1 MTHLEQLISRYLD
14 HELTAQETTDLHHLL
29 DTSAEA
35 RQILRQME
43 ELRSAAR
50 RLPGLSQ
57 PSPALE
63 SALFQQLFAEE
74 SEESKAA
81 VVLPSSGTVLGNLS
95 RRISRTLVPA
105 LVVLVAAGA
114 GLWALLAG
122 NQGENAPIAA
132 ATTIVQSAPEAAP
145 STRTTSPGLSGPLS
159 ETPENLPRVSAAETG
174 QHSGFASRKNP
185 VQQVSQSASQTI
197 STSSTTTPVIE
208 KQASGTDNPAFAS
221 TIEKKT
227 NGAAAEIDSGIHE
240 QAQWPPSTLLARQEE
255 TLLDNT
261 AALADAREDNSAEQ
275 PPLRSL
281 LHHARKDD
289 RNVVTASYRHGLSYV
304 QGGREELAAQDF
316 NIRVEGH
323 FHERHRLSLAVGQS
337 PLLIERTTTTL
348 PTGVAVDP
356 DEKSP
361 RTASEQVEHSS
372 RLADEVW
379 AGIGYGFA
387 VISASNFRVEP
398 GLSFGVGEESIRYG
412 AELPIRY
419 RLNDRF
425 SIDLVAS
432 LSRVEPH
439 DASPQDVERAY
450 NQPFFLHV
458 DEDERPS
465 FTTIGAHI
473 GLSLDIGR

>member
-14 HELTAQETTDLHHLL
+14 LELTAQEETDLQHLL

-43 ELRSAAR
+43 DLRGVAR

-63 SALFQQLFAEE
+63 NTLFQQLFAEE
-74 SEESKAA
+74 SEEHRRA
-81 VVLPSSGTVLGNLS
+81 VPLPSSNTGLAGIS
-95 RRISRTLVPA
+95 RRISRALVPA
-105 LVVLVAAGA
+105 VVALIAAGA
-114 GLWALLAG
+114 GLWALLADG
-122 NQGENAPIAA
+122 QSAESPRAA
-132 ATTIVQSAPEAAP
+132 AVSDAVQHTPGTEPLVAGILPVQPQQRSEATEEEHPSASAAHERQTGRNRV
-145 STRTTSPGLSGPLS
+145 STAAAQPVVNSRNSGRSALQN
-159 ETPENLPRVSAAETG
+159 TPENAEPTAAPE
-174 QHSGFASRKNP
+174 
-185 VQQVSQSASQTI
+185 
-197 STSSTTTPVIE
+197 
-208 KQASGTDNPAFAS
+208 
-221 TIEKKT
+221 T
-227 NGAAAEIDSGIHE
+227 NGNTSVTTDSGI
-240 QAQWPPSTLLARQEE
+240 QSNAQWPPSTLLAYTEE
-255 TLLDNT
+255 TPVKNITVDQDKAQTEEQN
-261 AALADAREDNSAEQ
+261 ALQTPSV
-275 PPLRSL
+275 
-281 LHHARKDD
+281 LHHPRRNEK
-289 RNVVTASYRHGLSYV
+289 NVVTASYRHGLAYV
-304 QGGREELAAQDF
+304 QGGRQELSGQDF

-323 FHERHRLSLAVGQS
+323 FHDRHRLSLAIGQS

-372 RLADEVW
+372 RLSDEVW

-387 VISASNFRVEP
+387 VISTGSFRVEP
-398 GLSFGVGEESIRYG
+398 GLNFGVGEESIRYG

-425 SIDLVAS
+425 SIDVIAS

-439 DASPQDVERAY
+439 DVAPQDVERAY